1 MVDKKL
7 QINFFWEIWNAKNQ
21 LFLKRTKYDF
31 QKHAVIATK
40 KHTPSLR
47 PKKIDKPWF
56 HA

>member
-21 LFLKRTKYDF
+21 LFLKRTKYYF